1 MKKTKFLI
9 VGGINTIFGYIISL
23 FLYKILDNNISLLL
37 ILILSNIV
45 SISFSFLMY
54 KKIVFKTPG
63 NWFCEYLKCYI
74 VYGFSAVL
82 NIIAVIILIKYFA
95 FQYWFAQGVA
105 IVINIIFSYYSHS
118 IYTFK
123 NKSLNS

>member
-9 VGGINTIFGYIISL
+9 IGGINTIFGYIISL
-23 FLYKILDNNISLLL
+23 LLYKILNNNINLLY
-37 ILILSNIV
+37 ILILSNII
-45 SISFSFLMY
+45 SITFSFLMY

-63 NWFCEYLKCYI
+63 NWFFEYLKCYI

-82 NIIAVIILIKYFA
+82 NIITVIILIKYLE
-95 FQYWFAQGVA
+95 FQYWFAQGIA
-105 IVINIIFSYYSHS
+105 IVINTIFSYYSHS
-118 IYTFK
+118 VYTFK